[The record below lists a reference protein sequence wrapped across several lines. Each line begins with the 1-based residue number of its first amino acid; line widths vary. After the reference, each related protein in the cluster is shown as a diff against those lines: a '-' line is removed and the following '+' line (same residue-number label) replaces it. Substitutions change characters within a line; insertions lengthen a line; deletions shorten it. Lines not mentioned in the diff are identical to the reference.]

1 MALAVTL
8 LALGAVAL
16 LVFQFVRLRQD
27 KRHLARLPYLPVH
40 LPQDL
45 RWQVAGE
52 RIFPLRPLEV
62 GGQLFFGGLWLLGGV
77 WGLWRAA
84 HGQPSEVPPAAWPLL
99 LLAPGLLW
107 QAGAQW
113 REWHAHKGQ
122 TWRLH
127 LLADEE
133 RLSLE
138 YGAERSAVVQGRW
151 AGLAWAQRGEWLH
164 IRGEQLFFGLEPLPS
179 AEAVLKLPL
188 RALDNP
194 EGRVLRQLLHDR
206 VRVLG

>member
-1 MALAVTL
+1 MRLAVTL
-8 LALGAVAL
+8 LALGGVAL
-16 LVFQFVRLRQD
+16 LLLKFLRLRRE
-27 KRHLARLPYLPVH
+27 KRHLSRFPYLPVR

-45 RWQVAGE
+45 RWEVAGAQ
-52 RIFPLRPLEV
+52 IFPLRALEIS
-62 GGQLFFGGLWLLGGV
+62 GQLCFGGLWLLGGG

-84 HGQPSEVPPAAWPLL
+84 HGQPGEVPPAAWLLL

-107 QAGAQW
+107 QAATQW
-113 REWHAHKGQ
+113 REWRTHKGHV
-122 TWRLH
+122 WRLH

-138 YGAERSAVVQGRW
+138 YGAERSAVVQGHW

-206 VRVLG
+206 VRGLG